1 MTSLLTI
8 RAPKP
13 GEAPQVMQ
21 FIRSMYRQYG
31 FCNFLDA
38 EELTIPML
46 VAVESGN
53 IVGTVGLYSAADGE
67 LPIEYYFGFK
77 SEEQCDCRRDQVVE
91 ICKLVSSSENASN
104 SILVIKALVAAIC
117 QYSFQA
123 SDLQLAYVS
132 QKPLIT
138 KLMQRFLSIPLY
150 PLNFQVVRER
160 ISDYNAGFFLDTPR
174 PVPLEIRAEDM
185 RNVFSKLSRD
195 IKGLVSIDLQNF
207 SHRFSEYG
215 LRAGSVG

>member
-1 MTSLLTI
+1 MTSTLTI

-31 FCNFLDA
+31 FCNCLDA

-46 VAVESGN
+46 IAVESGN

-77 SEEQCDCRRDQVVE
+77 SEEQCDYRRDQVVE

-104 SILVIKALVAAIC
+104 SILVIKSLVAAIC

-138 KLMQRFLSIPLY
+138 RLMQRFLHISLY
-150 PLNFQVVRER
+150 PLDFQVVEEK
-160 ISDYNAGFFLDTPR
+160 ITDYNAGYFLNTPR
-174 PVPLEIRAEDM
+174 PVPLEIHADDM
-185 RNVFSKLSRD
+185 RTVFHKLKQD
-195 IKGLVSIDLQNF
+195 IEKRVSIDLQNF
-207 SHRFSEYG
+207 SHR
-215 LRAGSVG
+215 L